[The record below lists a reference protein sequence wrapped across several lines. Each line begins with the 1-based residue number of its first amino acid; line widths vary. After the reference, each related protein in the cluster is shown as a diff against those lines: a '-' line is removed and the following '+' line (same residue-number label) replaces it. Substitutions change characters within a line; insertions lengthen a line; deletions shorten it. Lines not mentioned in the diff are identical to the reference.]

1 MASAAKH
8 SAPSTPG
15 TTLRRMTTVTAAG
28 ATAVGAFAAGAA
40 PAHAQYDEGVWDR
53 VADCESTGRWDV
65 NTGNGY
71 SGGLQ
76 FYQPTWTGYGGAA
89 YAVFA
94 HQASKAQQIAIARR
108 VLHAQGPGAWPVC
121 SVRAGLN
128 RTNGGADPS
137 AQPVGGSVSTPAPAP
152 STGATATRYVS
163 ATDSANIRS
172 GPGTGYSVVGQAAR
186 GTKVTGTLVG
196 GWLQLGTGKF
206 LGPGVLSTSPV
217 GGGTA
222 TPSPA
227 PSTSVTRYV
236 SARDSAN
243 VRSGPGMGYAVVGQA
258 ARGDKVTGTFVN
270 GWLQIG
276 SGRFLGPTVLS
287 TSPLRGGA
295 TATPDPSPTPDP
307 ATGSVTRYVSA
318 SSSAYVRSGP
328 GGGYAVVGS
337 VARGTTVR
345 GTWVNGWLKVGDGR
359 FIGPSVLSG
368 TQVGGTAAVP
378 PSSTPT
384 VGSAT
389 RYVSAASSA
398 YVRSGPGAGYRVVGT
413 ESRGTKV
420 TGTLVN
426 GWLKLGEGRYIGT
439 SVLSTRPI

>member
-28 ATAVGAFAAGAA
+28 ATAVGAFAAGAV

-53 VADCESTGRWDV
+53 VADCESSGRWDI

-71 SGGLQ
+71 YGGLQ
-76 FYQPTWTGYGGAA
+76 FYQPTWTGYGGGA

-108 VLHAQGPGAWPVC
+108 VLHTQGPGAWPVC

-137 AQPVGGSVSTPAPAP
+137 AQPVGGGVTTPAPAP
-152 STGATATRYVS
+152 STGATVTRYVS

-186 GTKVTGTLVG
+186 GTKVTGALVG
-196 GWLQLGTGKF
+196 GWLQLRTGQF

-217 GGGTA
+217 GGGST
-222 TPSPA
+222 TPAPA

-236 SARDSAN
+236 SASDSAN

-258 ARGDKVTGTFVN
+258 ARGEKVTGTFVN
-270 GWLQIG
+270 GWLQTG
-276 SGRFLGPTVLS
+276 SGRFIGPTVLS
-287 TSPLRGGA
+287 TSPVGGGS
-295 TATPDPSPTPDP
+295 TATPSPAPS
-307 ATGSVTRYVSA
+307 TGSVTRYVSA
-318 SSSAYVRSGP
+318 STSAYVRSGP

-337 VARGTTVR
+337 VARGTTVT
-345 GTWVNGWLKVGDGR
+345 GSWVNGWLKVGEGR
-359 FIGPSVLSG
+359 FIGPAVLSS
-368 TQVGGTAAVP
+368 TPIGGTAAAP

-384 VGSAT
+384 AGGVT
-389 RYVSAASSA
+389 RYVSAASAA
-398 YVRSGPGAGYRVVGT
+398 YVRSGPGSGYRVVGT
-413 ESRGTKV
+413 ERRGTAV
-420 TGTLVN
+420 TGTLVS

-439 SVLSTRPI
+439 SVLSTTPV